1 MPGADSASWRDAFV
15 GSLLGTAIGDALG
28 RPVKGWSASRIARE
42 HGHVRDMLGHPR
54 GRYTGNTEMMIV
66 LSEWLLEEPDF
77 DGESLARRL
86 RDRYDPDRDYGRTTT
101 DVMRRLRAG
110 ESWETAGEHAFAR
123 GSFGNGAAAR
133 IAPCALRFHREPD
146 ELARVV
152 EVSASVTHSH
162 PLGVAGALLQARQ
175 IVLVLES
182 TGEALDPSSFIVDLR
197 SATNSIEFRHK
208 LRTVEEC
215 LDRRAPRHVVRDRLG
230 ANATALGSV
239 PTALFCFLSQPESFE
254 EAVGS
259 AIDLGGETDSIGAMA
274 GAIAGARHG
283 AAAIPARWKSA
294 LERGPKGPAYIEE
307 IAARLYERT
316 LARGV

>member
-1 MPGADSASWRDAFV
+1 MLADRSQRLHDAFL

-28 RPVKGWSASRIARE
+28 RPVKGWSASRIERE
-42 HGHVRDMLGHPR
+42 HRQVREMLGHPR
-54 GRYTGNTEMMIV
+54 GRYTEDTETMIV
-66 LSEWLLEEPDF
+66 LAEWLLEEQGLE
-77 DGESLARRL
+77 GESLARRL
-86 RDRYDPDRDYGRTTT
+86 RDRYDPGRDYGRTTT

-152 EVSASVTHSH
+152 EVSSLVTHSH

-175 IVLVLES
+175 IALVLEFA
-182 TGEALDPSSFIVDLR
+182 GEPFDPSSFIVDLR
-197 SATNSIEFRHK
+197 SATTSIEFRHK

-215 LDRRAPRHVVRDRLG
+215 LERRAPRPVVRDRLG

-239 PTALFCFLSQPESFE
+239 PTALFCFLSHAESFE

-259 AIDLGGETDSIGAMA
+259 AVDLGGETDSIGAMT

-283 AAAIPARWKSA
+283 AAAIPARWKNA
-294 LERGPKGPAYIEE
+294 LERGPRGAAYIEE
-307 IAARLYERT
+307 IAARLYERA
-316 LARGV
+316 LARGA